1 MLPDSEIFKRL
12 EFHEGFRA
20 KKYHCSAGKL
30 TQGIGHNLTDNP
42 LTKEELLYIKDLDNW
57 THDDAVFIL
66 AIDVRECKRLLA
78 NLVKGYSF
86 LDDERQYALLD
97 MCFQLGPLKL
107 LKFRKMLNAIQV
119 HDWSEA
125 SKQCLDSKYA
135 REDTPI
141 RAERI
146 ANLLKTGVWRI

>member
-20 KKYHCSAGKL
+20 KKYRCSAGKL
-30 TQGIGHNLTDNP
+30 TQGIGHNLIENP
-42 LTKEELLYIKDLDNW
+42 LTKEEISYVKNLDNW
-57 THDDAVFIL
+57 TYNEAVFIL
-66 AIDVRECKRLLA
+66 AVDVRECKRLLS
-78 NLVKGYSF
+78 NLVKGYDF

-97 MCFQLGPLKL
+97 MIFQLGPLRL
-107 LKFRKMLNAIQV
+107 LKFRKMLAAVQV

-146 ANLLKTGVWRI
+146 ANLLKTGIWRI

>member
-42 LTKEELLYIKDLDNW
+42 LTKEEVSYIKDLENW

-66 AIDVRECKRLLA
+66 AIDVRECKRLLT

-107 LKFRKMLNAIQV
+107 LKFRKMLAAIQV

-125 SKQCLDSKYA
+125 SKQCLDSNYA
-135 REDTPI
+135 KQTPN
-141 RAERI
+141 RAKRI
-146 ANLLKTGVWRI
+146 ANLLKTGIWRI